1 MLATIKTPNVQN
13 TTDQARK
20 ARDNQALI
28 EEYAV
33 FAPRADGIA
42 LLVTCRLYMSTA
54 RDASRVTAIIWVGGA
69 HGSGWAGG
77 YGYHKQSAAVS
88 AAIASAGF
96 ELDQDIAGR
105 GDSAISEALCAV
117 AVAVY
122 PDVDPAKLYVHRAHN

>member
-1 MLATIKTPNVQN
+1 MLATIKNPNVQN

-20 ARDNQALI
+20 ARNNQALI

-33 FAPRADGIA
+33 LAPRADGIA
-42 LLVTCRLYMSTA
+42 LLVTRRLYMSTA
-54 RDASRVTAIIWVGGA
+54 RDASRVTAIVWVGGA

-105 GDSAISEALCAV
+105 GDSAITEALCAV

>member
-1 MLATIKTPNVQN
+1 MIATIKNPNTQN
-13 TTDQARK
+13 TTEQARK

-33 FAPRADGIA
+33 LAPRDDGIA
-42 LLVTCRLYMSTA
+42 LIVTCRLYMSLA
-54 RDASRVTAIIWVGGA
+54 RDASRITAIVWAGGA
-69 HGSGWAGG
+69 HGSGTASG

-96 ELDQDIAGR
+96 EIDQDIAGR

-122 PDVDPAKLYVHRAHN
+122 PDVDQSKLYVHRAHN

>member
-1 MLATIKTPNVQN
+1 MIATIKTPNVQS

-33 FAPRADGIA
+33 LAPRADGIA
-42 LLVTCRLYMSTA
+42 LLVTCLSLA
-54 RDASRVTAIIWVGGA
+54 RNASRITSIIWVGGV

-105 GDSAISEALCAV
+105 GDSAITEALCAV
-117 AVAVY
+117 AIAVY

>member
-1 MLATIKTPNVQN
+1 MLANIKTPNAQN

-33 FAPRADGIA
+33 LAPRADGIA
-42 LLVTCRLYMSTA
+42 LLVTCRLYLSLA
-54 RDASRVTAIIWVGGA
+54 RDASRVTAIVWVGGA
-69 HGSGWAGG
+69 HGSGGAGG

-96 ELDQDIAGR
+96 ELDQDISGR